1 MVSHSGE
8 SLLSVLTLLILQYAG
23 SELGLNGQTT
33 TYTQWVRVHSTYGR
47 TRMHVC
53 TCARVNVCTCARVH
67 VRTYHQSIH
76 AANVQWVLMLNMPF
90 WKGEELKA
98 CTVRKRKH
106 YTKKGTRKTSTKKA
120 GEWVGRVGRIV
131 YGSCTGLTDNT
142 TDSNGLLRNGRT

>member
-1 MVSHSGE
+1 MSHSGE

-33 TYTQWVRVHSTYGR
+33 TVRSGC
-47 TRMHVC
+47 VC
-53 TCARVNVCTCARVH
+53 TPRTDGHVCTCARVH
-67 VRTYHQSIH
+67 VCTYHQSIH

-142 TDSNGLLRNGRT
+142 TH